1 MISTTPRNLWIGV
14 AVVALGQAA
23 VLGWMIWDR
32 TSLLSN
38 GREVVLEVI
47 PVDPRSLFR
56 GDYVVLGYDIS
67 RFPLPAGAKAPELK
81 APYYITLKK
90 KPEGDNWQVVG
101 GGAQPPANPSPD
113 EVVIKGRVDYVSEPP
128 NDKPQDPTI
137 VGLHYGIESFF
148 VPEGTG
154 RELETMVGDKKISAL
169 IAIDDNGNA
178 AIKGLLSEGKRIYE
192 EPLL

>member
-1 MISTTPRNLWIGV
+1 MITTRRNLWLAIAAV
-14 AVVALGQAA
+14 AVGQAA

-32 TSLLSN
+32 TSLLAN

-56 GDYVVLGYDIS
+56 GDYVILGYDIS
-67 RFPLPAGAKAPELK
+67 RFVLPPGTTPPKKNAAF
-81 APYYITLKK
+81 YITLQKSQ
-90 KPEGDNWQVVG
+90 GDNWQVVS
-101 GGAQPPANPSPD
+101 GATEPPAEVKPD
-113 EVVIKGRVDYVSEPP
+113 EVVVKGRVEYVSRPSTE
-128 NDKPQDPTI
+128 QTQESVI

-154 RELETMVGDKKISAL
+154 RELEKMVGEKKISAL
-169 IAIDDNGNA
+169 IAVDDSGNA
-178 AIKGLLSEGKRIYE
+178 AIKGLMSEGKRIYE